1 VNPRNLTTL
10 IFAATFSSL
19 ALALTVEQLTFFV
32 SDDAYYY
39 LNVARNLTHGAGSSF
54 DGINPTNGYHPLW
67 MLCLLP
73 VYWLCGNFPGW
84 ALRVTL
90 VTQVLIL
97 AGTLWLAWDLYRRY
111 AGNIISILVGV
122 AVVGTLFS
130 PLQVM
135 FNGLETDLVI
145 LLVVSIVYADAKW
158 SFLGTEQPPA
168 RQAAFG
174 LLLGL
179 LMLARLDEALLVVGI
194 AIWSLI
200 RRQPTP
206 FPARIGLLLRSY
218 WLTMIVFAAVV
229 APYFV
234 WNFAE
239 FGHLTPISGTLKAT
253 FPHLIF
259 RSEVL
264 VAYAP
269 YVALTLLAG
278 MALLLMLKRPEAA
291 LPRPNLDLLT
301 GLWIGCLMQ
310 VGWAVFFTSWGTFQW
325 HFAAHI
331 PTVCLILSFWAAR
344 VTPRSSRGLVA
355 AVAVVSAVTVVAFNM
370 FAYYDKGDYHQGA
383 YAAAAWAR
391 LNTPPD
397 TVFALRD
404 AGVFGYFSDRRTIN
418 LDGLIN
424 SYEYQR
430 EVRDGRIMDFL
441 RRRGVRFV
449 ADAYAP
455 CTYSERHVW
464 VRSYLPPRPP
474 PDVAY
479 GLTVVREAEAYRSEE
494 SRFRPLSLRRPMC
507 FVVWP
512 FDTVSFEIRGAASS
526 KPVQQ

>member
-10 IFAATFSSL
+10 IFAATFSAL

-73 VYWLCGNFPGW
+73 VYWLCGNSPEW
-84 ALRVTL
+84 ALRMTL

-97 AGTLWLAWDLYRRY
+97 AGILWLAWDLYRRY
-111 AGNIISILVGV
+111 AGNIIPILVGV

-145 LLVVSIVYADAKW
+145 LLVVSIVHADAKW
-158 SFLGTEQPPA
+158 TFLGTEQAPA

-179 LMLARLDEALLVVGI
+179 LMLARLDEAFLVVGI

-200 RRQPTP
+200 RKQPNA
-206 FPARIGLLLRSY
+206 FAARIGHLLRSY
-218 WLTMIVFAAVV
+218 WLTVIVFAAVV

-234 WNFAE
+234 WNFSQ

-253 FPHLIF
+253 FPHPVF
-259 RSEVL
+259 RSQVL
-264 VAYAP
+264 MAYAP
-269 YVALTLLAG
+269 YIGLTLLAG
-278 MALLLMLKRPEAA
+278 MALLPMLKRPGAA
-291 LPRPNLDLLT
+291 LPRPHLDLLT
-301 GLWIGCLMQ
+301 GLWIGCLLQ

-331 PTVCLILSFWAAR
+331 PTICLILSFYAAWLMR
-344 VTPRSSRGLVA
+344 APSRQLVA
-355 AVAVVSAVTVVAFNM
+355 VLAVVTAATVVAFNM
-370 FAYYDKGDYHQGA
+370 FAYYDKGDYHDGA

-391 LNTPPD
+391 SQTPPN

-424 SYEYQR
+424 SYEYQN
-430 EVRDGRIMDFL
+430 EVRDGRLMDFL
-441 RRRGVRFV
+441 RRRGVKFV

-474 PDVAY
+474 TDVAY

-494 SRFRPLSLRRPMC
+494 SMFRPLSLRRPMC

-512 FDTVSFEIRGAASS
+512 FDSVSFEIRGAASR